1 MTSQPAQF
9 FQGDQVT
16 WIETR
21 VAPDATA
28 VTVWLRAAT
37 AGAGVEAQATDAADG
52 WQVVLTTQ
60 TTAAMAP
67 GDWSLQVVSTVDGAP
82 ITSGTG
88 SLTVRRSLA
97 FSGTAGAFDDRSQA
111 QRDLDG
117 VEEAIRALTTGAQE
131 YQIGA
136 LGNGGRKVRR
146 ADLAELIKW
155 RDRLKAEVT
164 REKRAEMIAQ
174 GLGDPRRLY
183 VRFRGV
189 V

>member
-1 MTSQPAQF
+1 MTQPLELY
-9 FQGDQVT
+9 QGDLAS
-16 WIETR
+16 WIESR
-21 VAPDATA
+21 VHPDATA
-28 VTVWLRAAT
+28 VRVWLRAAA
-37 AGAGVEAQATDAADG
+37 AGAGVEVVATDTDHG
-52 WQVVLTTQ
+52 WKVELTSQ
-60 TTAAMAP
+60 TTTGMAA
-67 GDWSLQVVSTVDGAP
+67 GDWELQIVSTVNGAP
-82 ITSGTG
+82 LTTGRG

-97 FSGTAGAFDDRSQA
+97 FTGTAGAFDDRSQA
-111 QRDLDG
+111 QRDLDA

-131 YQIGA
+131 YQIGS
-136 LGNGGRKVRR
+136 LGNGGRKVVR

-189 V
+189 S